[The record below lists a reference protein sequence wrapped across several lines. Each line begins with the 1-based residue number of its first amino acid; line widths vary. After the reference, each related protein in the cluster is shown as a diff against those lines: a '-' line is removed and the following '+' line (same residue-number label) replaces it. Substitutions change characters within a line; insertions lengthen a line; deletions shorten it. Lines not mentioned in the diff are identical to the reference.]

1 MKAYTMVAVASFAAV
16 LTGCATG
23 LTTEQRT
30 QLDAANK
37 QTTTDRWVQQRIA
50 ESSGKIERTME
61 LIDRIERGS
70 PGKANDRER
79 AAEPVAGASAASK
92 VSSPLDARLNIRWSK
107 GPADQLLSQLAK
119 QLGVG
124 FKVTGQRKPLPLVS
138 VDSRSERAE
147 SVLRS
152 VGRQI
157 DAGADVVF
165 DRAQQPAVLE
175 LRYK

>member
-1 MKAYTMVAVASFAAV
+1 MKAYSMVAVVGFAAV
-16 LTGCATG
+16 LTGCASGG
-23 LTTEQRT
+23 LTAEQRA
-30 QLDAANK
+30 QVDAANK
-37 QTTTDRWVQQRIA
+37 QTATDRWVQQRIA
-50 ESSGKIERTME
+50 ESGSKIERTMQ

-70 PGKANDRER
+70 GKASDREL
-79 AAEPVAGASAASK
+79 AAEQSAQAARAPK

-107 GPADQLLSQLAK
+107 GPADELLSQLAK

-124 FKVTGQRKPLPLVS
+124 FKTTGQRKALPLVS

-147 SVLRS
+147 DILRS
-152 VGRQI
+152 VGRQV
-157 DAGADVVF
+157 DSGADIVF